1 MQTQA
6 GIELTKEEEVVKSFR
21 RLAKKWNK
29 QARRLWIYSA
39 SGQLCIMMDE
49 GKGNPNPKMIG
60 HGYNPDNIVETIPIH
75 NDGGDW

>member
-1 MQTQA
+1 
-6 GIELTKEEEVVKSFR
+6 
-21 RLAKKWNK
+21 
-29 QARRLWIYSA
+29 
-39 SGQLCIMMDE
+39 MDE